1 MSKLER
7 GIMEYLTLHYGESP
21 TVGTGKYGPG
31 MYDPRTFEAV
41 YRTGYYLNGE
51 FFCMTF
57 DEGVYTVYTFSS
69 DLIARLR
76 DFFNAENDYVQK
88 VITDW
93 ACIHCPDCLIPN
105 KERITSPHLV

>member
-21 TVGTGKYGPG
+21 LVSFGNYGPM
-31 MYDPRTFEAV
+31 MYNPTTFEPV
-41 YRTGYYLNGE
+41 YKQGHSLNGE
-51 FFCMTF
+51 YFCRVWPNEPIPVFNHELLQTLDNLF
-57 DEGVYTVYTFSS
+57 NVHS
-69 DLIARLR
+69 DYS
-76 DFFNAENDYVQK
+76 NK

-93 ACIHCPDCLIPN
+93 VRIHCPDCLIPN

>member
-21 TVGTGKYGPG
+21 TVSIRDYPM
-31 MYDPRTFEAV
+31 MYNPNTFQAV
-41 YRTGYYLNGE
+41 YRTGHYLNGKH
-51 FFCMTF
+51 FCDVHSDIPVTRF
-57 DEGVYTVYTFSS
+57 DSE
-69 DLIARLR
+69 LLR
-76 DFFNAENDYVQK
+76 TLYGLFNVQPDYSNK

-93 ACIHCPDCLIPN
+93 VRIHCPDCLIPN

>member
-1 MSKLER
+1 
-7 GIMEYLTLHYGESP
+7 MEYLTLHYGESP

-31 MYDPRTFEAV
+31 VYNPHTFEAV

-51 FFCMTF
+51 FFCRAF
-57 DEGVYTVYTFSS
+57 DDGDYAFSS

-76 DFFNAENDYVQK
+76 DFFNTENDYVQK

-93 ACIHCPDCLIPN
+93 SRIHCPDCLIPN
-105 KERITSPHLV
+105 NGRITSPHPL

>member
-1 MSKLER
+1 MSKLDR

-51 FFCMTF
+51 FFCMAF
-57 DEGVYTVYTFSS
+57 DKGVYKFNSS
-69 DLIARLR
+69 LIIILR
-76 DFFNAENDYVQK
+76 DVFNAENDYVQK

-93 ACIHCPDCLIPN
+93 ARIHCPDCLIPN
-105 KERITSPHLV
+105 KGRITSPHLV